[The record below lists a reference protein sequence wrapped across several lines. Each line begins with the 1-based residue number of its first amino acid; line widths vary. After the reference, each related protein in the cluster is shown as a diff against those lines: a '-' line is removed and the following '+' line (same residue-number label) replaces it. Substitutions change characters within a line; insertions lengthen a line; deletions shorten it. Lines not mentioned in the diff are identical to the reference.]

1 MSLPVTPGV
10 VVGSPDRAR
19 DAPARARGLS
29 WSAVEHV
36 GPAWFPAAMGT
47 GILATCTQGL
57 AAVVPALHGPALLL
71 LALAWLVLAAV
82 GGTFLLHALRRP
94 DRFRATVADLAV
106 APFYGA
112 VSMGLLAVGSATLA
126 VAGPH
131 LPTAATAVAW
141 VLWAAGTLLGVVTAV
156 GHPMRLLAAGPA
168 GRGAPTPVWA
178 LPVVPPMV
186 SASGGAVL
194 AGTLPPAAASAV
206 LLLCGA
212 LFVLALSLGTVVFVL
227 AYGRLARGHALP
239 LQGSP
244 AIWIPLGVA
253 GQSTA
258 AANFV
263 LAEAD
268 RLLPPGALAVLHEL
282 AVGYSVL
289 ALSLGAVAAGVAL
302 RVTAGAL
309 RRGMTF
315 SLSWWSFTFP
325 VGTMS
330 LGLLA
335 LGTTLGAPWLL
346 GASAAVCACLAG
358 TVGLCLVRSVRLWR
372 TGRP

>member
-1 MSLPVTPGV
+1 MSLTEIPLP
-10 VVGSPDRAR
+10 VGSPAR
-19 DAPARARGLS
+19 VPDAPAGARRRP

-36 GPAWFPAAMGT
+36 GPTWFPAVMGT

-57 AAVVPALHGPALLL
+57 AGAVPALHVPALLL

-82 GGTFLLHALRRP
+82 GGTFLLHAHRRP
-94 DRFRATVADLAV
+94 DRFRAGIADLAV

-131 LPTAATAVAW
+131 LPATATAAAW
-141 VLWAAGTLLGVVTAV
+141 VLWTGGTLLGVVTAV
-156 GHPMRLLAAGPA
+156 GHPVRLLAAGP
-168 GRGAPTPVWA
+168 GERGAPTPVWA

-186 SASGGAVL
+186 SACGGAVL
-194 AGTLPPAAASAV
+194 ADTLPPAAASAV
-206 LLLCGA
+206 LLVCGG
-212 LFVLALSLGTVVFVL
+212 LFVLALSLGAAVFVL
-227 AYGRLARGHALP
+227 VYGRLARGHALP

-244 AIWIPLGVA
+244 AIWIPLGLA

-258 AANFV
+258 AANFL
-263 LAEAD
+263 LAGAGG
-268 RLLPPGALAVLHEL
+268 LVPPGALAALHEL

-315 SLSWWSFTFP
+315 SLGWWSFTFP

-346 GASAAVCACLAG
+346 WASAAVCACLAG
-358 TVGLCLVRSVRLWR
+358 TVGLCLVRSARLWT